1 MLGIDTDFIL
11 SFTNIF
17 QSLVHIIYVWCKTAM
32 LEALQAEE
40 YREERAHV
48 QLVDADEEEPVLI
61 PQDQQEDMTDPG
73 FLSSE
78 HFPPKKHSRLSS
90 VFQNSMI

>member
-1 MLGIDTDFIL
+1 
-11 SFTNIF
+11 
-17 QSLVHIIYVWCKTAM
+17 M

-48 QLVDADEEEPVLI
+48 QLVDGDEEEPVLI

-78 HFPPKKHSRLSS
+78 HFPPKNILVCR
-90 VFQNSMI
+90 VFSKTAWFNPFLTLISLTHLYTSTSL

>member
-1 MLGIDTDFIL
+1 M
-11 SFTNIF
+11 
-17 QSLVHIIYVWCKTAM
+17 VHIISVWCETAM

-61 PQDQQEDMTDPG
+61 PTQDQQEDMIDPG
-73 FLSSE
+73 FVSSE
-78 HFPPKKHSRLSS
+78 HFH
-90 VFQNSMI
+90 QNILVC